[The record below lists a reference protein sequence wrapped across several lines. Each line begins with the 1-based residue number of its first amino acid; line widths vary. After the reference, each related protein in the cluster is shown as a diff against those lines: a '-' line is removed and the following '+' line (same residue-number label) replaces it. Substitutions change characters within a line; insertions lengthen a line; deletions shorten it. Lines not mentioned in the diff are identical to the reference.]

1 MTANPREQVLA
12 ATVGRD
18 RVTDFVKSAALLL
31 VVIGHSLAWFVRPD
45 GSLDNTLNH
54 APQLWWL
61 TWALQI
67 LPLFFFIA
75 GAGMVRLA
83 GERAAGRYLS
93 RAAGLMEPAVL
104 LFVFA
109 FVASC
114 VLHATAPVSLQ
125 RNLGVLMVQLTWF
138 LGGYMLYIAL
148 APVLLRMSGYAGIV
162 SMLAVIAGVDWLRL
176 HVSAS
181 LGWLNMLLVWA
192 FFTTIGTRKD
202 ALRRSPAW
210 LRLLGLGLAA
220 AAAALLIA
228 YGPYSKALITAT
240 GLPGISNLAP
250 PTLVLACAGVAQILA
265 LTLVWPA
272 LQRWLHSDRVW
283 VPVAIFGSRAMQV
296 YLYHML
302 VLVVVVLPFIA
313 RRSVTQPLSVSWWGQ
328 HALVFV
334 VTLSVVM
341 LAAPA
346 LRRASRALASAV
358 LVRPWPAGMRRRL
371 ARMSRGQARAL
382 AATSGVLLLVQ
393 STTGIG
399 DFLARR
405 AVVGAPV
412 YPLVTWALLMLC
424 ISLQLLAARV
434 QAGDALSERVGQ

>member
-1 MTANPREQVLA
+1 M
-12 ATVGRD
+12 
-18 RVTDFVKSAALLL
+18 
-31 VVIGHSLAWFVRPD
+31 
-45 GSLDNTLNH
+45 
-54 APQLWWL
+54 
-61 TWALQI
+61 
-67 LPLFFFIA
+67 LF
-75 GAGMVRLA
+75 R
-83 GERAAGRYLS
+83 S
-93 RAAGLMEPAVL
+93 AGLMQPAVL

-114 VLHATAPVSLQ
+114 VLHAVAPVSLQ

-138 LGGYMLYIAL
+138 LGGYMLFIAL
-148 APVLLRMSGYAGIV
+148 APLLIRLSGYPGIV

-176 HVSAS
+176 HVSES

-192 FFTTIGTRKD
+192 FFTIIGTRKD
-202 ALRRSPAW
+202 TLRRAPVW
-210 LRLLGLGLAA
+210 LRLLSLVLAA
-220 AAAALLIA
+220 AAAALLIT
-228 YGPYSKALITAT
+228 YGPYSKALITAN

-272 LQRWLHSDRVW
+272 LQRWLNSDRVW

-302 VLVVVVLPFIA
+302 VLVVVVSPFIA
-313 RRSVTQPLSVSWWGQ
+313 RRSVTQPLSLAWWGQ

-341 LAAPA
+341 LGAPA
-346 LRRASRALASAV
+346 LRRASSALASAV

-371 ARMSRGQARAL
+371 AGMSRGRAQAL

-399 DFLARR
+399 DFLTPR
-405 AVVGAPV
+405 AVVGVQV
-412 YPLVTWALLMLC
+412 YPLVTWTLLMLC
-424 ISLQLLAARV
+424 ISVQLLAAPTPTADAASDRV
-434 QAGDALSERVGQ
+434 EQ

>member
-1 MTANPREQVLA
+1 MRGSLHTQVVA
-12 ATVGRD
+12 GTHGRD

-31 VVIGHSLAWFVRPD
+31 VVIGHSLAWLVRPD

-83 GERAAGRYLS
+83 GDHTAARYLS

-114 VLHATAPVSLQ
+114 VLHAVAPASLQ

-148 APVLLRMSGYAGIV
+148 APVLIRMNRPAGI
-162 SMLAVIAGVDWLRL
+162 AVTLTAITGVDWLRL
-176 HVSAS
+176 HVSES

-192 FFTTIGTRKD
+192 FFTIIGTRKD
-202 ALRRSPAW
+202 ALRRVRAW
-210 LRLLGLGLAA
+210 LSLVGLAA
-220 AAAALLIA
+220 AAGAAALLIA
-228 YGPYSKALITAT
+228 YGPYSKALITAK

-250 PTLVLACAGVAQILA
+250 PTLVLACAGVAQIFALMLA
-265 LTLVWPA
+265 WPA
-272 LQRWLHSDRVW
+272 LERWLRNDRVW

-302 VLVVVVLPFIA
+302 VLVAVVSPFIA
-313 RRSVTQPLSVSWWGQ
+313 RRSVTQPLSLGWWGQ

-334 VTLSVVM
+334 VTLSIVM

-358 LVRPWPAGMRRRL
+358 LVRPWSTGMRQRL
-371 ARMSRGQARAL
+371 TRMSRGPARAL

-399 DFLARR
+399 DFLAPRS
-405 AVVGAPV
+405 VVGAQV
-412 YPLVTWALLMLC
+412 YPVLTWLLLMLC
-424 ISLQLLAARV
+424 ISLQLLAAKV
-434 QAGDALSERVGQ
+434 QTGDAGPVKAD